1 MQVSSTSNA
10 SMEWSTDAKY
20 LIVKLISLDAHQRN
34 DKEVLFEELYGLWKS
49 NGLATI
55 SVLKD

>member
-10 SMEWSTDAKY
+10 SMEWSADAKY
-20 LIVKLISLDAHQRN
+20 LIVKLISL

-49 NGLATI
+49 NRLGTL
-55 SVLKD
+55 SVFKDQF